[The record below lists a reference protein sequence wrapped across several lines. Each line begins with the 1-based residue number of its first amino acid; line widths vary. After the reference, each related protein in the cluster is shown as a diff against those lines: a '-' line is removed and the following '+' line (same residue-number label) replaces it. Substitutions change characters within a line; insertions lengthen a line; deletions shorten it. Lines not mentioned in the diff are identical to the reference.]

1 MALETLTLT
10 CLASH
15 PVDQKE
21 VIGLEIDP
29 TLFSWSRLRE
39 QARSNGQR
47 DYYILDFEVEV
58 TIAAKVKVEIRR
70 GTTLLANDQMNL

>member
-1 MALETLTLT
+1 
-10 CLASH
+10 LASN
-15 PVDQKE
+15 PADQKE
-21 VIGLEIDP
+21 VIDLEIDP
-29 TLFSWSRLRE
+29 TLVSWSRLRE
-39 QARSNGQR
+39 QARANGQR